1 MATTPKP
8 RPVELAPR
16 SDSGAVAITTILMMI
31 KAIHTWLTASGGLR
45 QLPKLLSLLFG
56 VSSLLRQDFAAL
68 SRKIEGLYRHNGAT
82 FTINY
87 LKEAVRVVHHY
98 VAGTKLERSES
109 SVMVGLSGGLPTIL
123 PTRLRGWVRSGH
135 TICTVC
141 ALSILGVYR
150 GLVTPGVLKIE
161 SIVGPFTGKVED
173 WQDFSSFLPKFF
185 AMLPQRISL
194 GRPSFATLS
203 TSVGPNG
210 GRASVSAL
218 KDAAVL
224 KYCESD
230 NLAHL
235 LKFVNHAYGRRWYWA
250 FRLVISWLAFLY
262 SIVSLRFP
270 VSLVGVYP
278 SEGIENIVGSRVEGL
293 RGLLRRL
300 WLHLRYLFSI
310 RPRVSKLGVTA
321 RLSRLEEAAGK
332 IRIVAIVDFW
342 TQMALKPLHRAIFRV
357 LREIPQDGTFGQES
371 CVAMLQRKV
380 GAGLVK
386 ALEQGATFTAY
397 SYDLSSA
404 TDRIPVDIYQLMLS
418 RLFDGSFSVF
428 WRALLTFRNWEDR
441 WSTVNAL
448 GGVEHHREDR
458 QYAVGQPM
466 GAYSSWAMLAI
477 AHHAIVQ
484 YCAHLE
490 GFSGWFEEYGIVGD
504 DVVILNDAV
513 ARRYLAVVTGWG
525 VSISMSKSLISSVGS
540 FEFCKRLIRN
550 DVDLS
555 GIPIG
560 LIYQAVK
567 NPVDSATLFAHV
579 VKRGH
584 SLFPIAIAR
593 TVAFL
598 LRVPVRFTTPIWKL
612 QNQIRIVFAMLVQP
626 GFPLW
631 QGIFLVQML
640 PSLTV
645 EELEEL
651 VRTRASRPTQEIGIY
666 KYLED
671 LAFASHLA
679 ALLPVNWK
687 KPLETVAPDLNR
699 FLGRRVPRGLALWII
714 LWMTPLG
721 WWLMK
726 VTLRSAGRLLVYA
739 LRAYSETVNYPVASN
754 FYTRYL
760 FWISRIRAR
769 FIEDYRGSS
778 RDFLTVVNRASGRT
792 LWDVSFTSELKDRRA
807 RRSMTWI
814 LKSVRKYRPGIE
826 APLDDMFVTRV

>member
-1 MATTPKP
+1 MSK
-8 RPVELAPR
+8 
-16 SDSGAVAITTILMMI
+16 
-31 KAIHTWLTASGGLR
+31 
-45 QLPKLLSLLFG
+45 
-56 VSSLLRQDFAAL
+56 
-68 SRKIEGLYRHNGAT
+68 KIELLYLRNGAT
-82 FTINY
+82 FTIAY
-87 LKEAVRVVHHY
+87 LKECVRVVQHY
-98 VAGTKLERSES
+98 VAGVPLRVCEG

-161 SIVGPFTGKVED
+161 SIVGPYTGKVED

-210 GRASVSAL
+210 GRASISAL

-224 KYCESD
+224 IYCERET
-230 NLAHL
+230 LTHL
-235 LKFVNHAYGRRWYWA
+235 LSFVNHAYGRRWYWA
-250 FRLVISWLAFLY
+250 FRLVIYLLAFLY
-262 SIVSLRFP
+262 SLTSLRFP
-270 VSLVGVYP
+270 VALKGVFP
-278 SEGIENIVGSRVEGL
+278 HEGIENLVGERSGWLRSRFDRV
-293 RGLLRRL
+293 
-300 WLHLRYLFSI
+300 WYYLRYLLSI

-332 IRIVAIVDFW
+332 IRVVAIVDFW
-342 TQMALKPLHRAIFRV
+342 TQMALKPLHRAIFAV
-357 LREIPQDGTFGQES
+357 LREIPNDGTFGQES
-371 CVAMLQRKV
+371 CVDMLSRKV
-380 GAGLVK
+380 GEGLLK
-386 ALEQGATFTAY
+386 AQESGTTFTAY

-404 TDRIPVDIYQLMLS
+404 TDRIPVDIYQLMLT

-428 WRALLTFRNWEDR
+428 WRALLTFRKWEDR
-441 WSTVNAL
+441 WSTVNEL
-448 GGVEHHREDR
+448 GGRETFREDR
-458 QYAVGQPM
+458 EYAVGQPM
-466 GAYSSWAMLAI
+466 GAYSSWAMLAL

-490 GFSGWFEEYGIVGD
+490 GFSGWFGEYGIVGD
-504 DVVILNDAV
+504 DVVILNDKV
-513 ARRYLAVVTGWG
+513 ASRYLAVVTGWG
-525 VSISMSKSLISSVGS
+525 VSISMNKSLVSSTGA
-540 FEFCKRLIRN
+540 FEFCKRLVRN
-550 DVDLS
+550 GVDLS

-567 NPVDSATLFAHV
+567 NPGDSATLFAHV

-598 LRVPVRFTTPIWKL
+598 LRVPPRLTVPIWEL
-612 QNQIRIVFAMLVQP
+612 QNQIRIVFAMCVQP

-631 QGIFLVQML
+631 QGIFLVQLL
-640 PSLTV
+640 PSLSV

-651 VRTRASRPTQEIGIY
+651 VRTRASRPTQEIGLY

-687 KPLETVAPDLNR
+687 KPLETVVPDLDR
-699 FLGRRVPRGLALWII
+699 ALARRVPRELAMWII

-721 WWLMK
+721 WWLIK
-726 VTLRSAGRLLVYA
+726 TTLSSA
-739 LRAYSETVNYPVASN
+739 LRLFTYSLRALRETINYPVSIT
-754 FYTRYL
+754 YLGRYY
-760 FWISRIRAR
+760 FWISRIRSR
-769 FIEDYRGSS
+769 FVEDYRGSA

-792 LWDVSFTSELKDRRA
+792 LWDVSFTSELKE
-807 RRSMTWI
+807 RRSRRHMTWI
-814 LKSVRKYRPGIE
+814 LKSVRRYRPGIE
-826 APLDDMFVTRV
+826 APLDDLMVTRV

>member
-1 MATTPKP
+1 VQAY
-8 RPVELAPR
+8 
-16 SDSGAVAITTILMMI
+16 TTIFMMI
-31 KAIHTWLTASGGLR
+31 QAIHTWLTARGGLR
-45 QLPKLLSLLFG
+45 QLPKFLSLLFG
-56 VSSLLRQDFAAL
+56 VGSSLRADFIQLA
-68 SRKIEGLYRHNGAT
+68 RKVELLYRRNGAT
-82 FTINY
+82 FTIAY
-87 LKEAVRVVHHY
+87 LKECVRVVQHY
-98 VAGTKLERSES
+98 AAGVPLRACEG
-109 SVMVGLSGGLPTIL
+109 SVMVGLSGGLPTLL

-150 GLVTPGVLKIE
+150 GFVTPGVLKIE

-185 AMLPQRISL
+185 AMLPRRITL
-194 GRPSFATLS
+194 GRPSFAVLS

-210 GRASVSAL
+210 GRASISAL

-224 KYCESD
+224 KYCETD
-230 NLAHL
+230 NLTHL
-235 LKFVNHAYGRRWYWA
+235 LSFVRHAYGTRWYWA
-250 FRLVISWLAFLY
+250 FRLVIGWLAFVY
-262 SIVSLRFP
+262 SVCALQFPFELVSTHKGIDRQDP
-270 VSLVGVYP
+270 DSVIAPTVGQ
-278 SEGIENIVGSRVEGL
+278 
-293 RGLLRRL
+293 LRRFL
-300 WLHLRYLFSI
+300 NRIRYYLRILLGM
-310 RPRVSKLGVTA
+310 RLRVSKLGLTA
-321 RLSRLEEAAGK
+321 RLSRLHEAAGK

-342 TQMALKPLHRAIFRV
+342 TQMALKPLHRAIFAV
-357 LREIPQDGTFGQES
+357 LREIPNDGTFGQEA
-371 CVAMLQRKV
+371 CVDMLRRKV
-380 GAGLVK
+380 GEGLIQ
-386 ALEQGATFTAY
+386 ARGTDSAFTAY

-404 TDRIPVDIYQLMLS
+404 TDRIPVDIYQFMLT

-441 WSTVNAL
+441 WSEDDPVTGRVL
-448 GGVEHHREDR
+448 YHRENR

-466 GAYSSWAMLAI
+466 GAYSSWAMLAL

-490 GFSGWFEEYGIVGD
+490 GIQGWFGEYGIVGD
-504 DVVILNDAV
+504 DIVILNGAV

-525 VSISMSKSLISSVGS
+525 VSISMSKSLVSSIGT
-540 FEFCKRLIRN
+540 FEFCKRIIGPN
-550 DVDLS
+550 GDLS

-560 LIYQAVK
+560 LIYQAFK
-567 NPVDSATLFAHV
+567 NPGDSATLFAHV
-579 VKRGH
+579 HRRGH

-598 LRVPVRFTTPIWKL
+598 LRVPPRFTTPIWNL
-612 QNQIRIVFAMLVQP
+612 QNQMSIVFAMLVQP

-631 QGIFLVQML
+631 QGISLVQAL

-645 EELEEL
+645 EGLDEW
-651 VRTRASRPTQEIGIY
+651 VRTHHQRPTQEIGLY
-666 KYLED
+666 KFLED

-687 KPLETVAPDLNR
+687 KPLETVVPDLNR
-699 FLGRRVPRGLALWII
+699 VLSRRVPRGLAMWII

-721 WWLMK
+721 WWLMS
-726 VTLRSAGRLLVYA
+726 VTARSAGLLFVYA
-739 LRAYSETVNYPVASN
+739 LRAYVETVNYPVASN

-760 FWISRIRAR
+760 FWVSRIRAR

-792 LWDVSFTSELKDRRA
+792 LWDVSFTSELKE
-807 RRSMTWI
+807 RRSRRRMTWI
-814 LKSVRKYRPGIE
+814 LKSVLRYRPGIE
-826 APLDDMFVTRV
+826 APLDDLMVTKV

>member
-1 MATTPKP
+1 MP
-8 RPVELAPR
+8 R
-16 SDSGAVAITTILMMI
+16 
-31 KAIHTWLTASGGLR
+31 
-45 QLPKLLSLLFG
+45 LLSLLFG
-56 VSSLLRQDFAAL
+56 VGPTLRQDL
-68 SRKIEGLYRHNGAT
+68 TSMSTKIGALYRANGAT
-82 FTINY
+82 FTIAY
-87 LKEAVRVVHHY
+87 LKECVRVVQHY
-98 VAGTKLERSES
+98 VAGVPLRVCEG
-109 SVMVGLSGGLPTIL
+109 SVMVGLSGGLPSIL

-150 GLVTPGVLKIE
+150 GLVTPGILKIE
-161 SIVGPFTGKVED
+161 SITGPFTGKVED
-173 WQDFSSFLPKFF
+173 WGDFSSFLPKFF

-224 KYCESD
+224 KYCEPET
-230 NLAHL
+230 LTYL

-250 FRLVISWLAFLY
+250 FRLVIGWLAFLY
-262 SIVSLRFP
+262 SVVSLSFP
-270 VSLVGVYP
+270 VSLKGEYP
-278 SEGIENIVGSRVEGL
+278 YEGIEMIVGFRDGV
-293 RGLLRRL
+293 
-300 WLHLRYLFSI
+300 LHRSVNYVWFYLRYLLSI

-332 IRIVAIVDFW
+332 IRVVAIVDFW
-342 TQMALKPLHRAIFRV
+342 TQMALKPLHRAIFAV
-357 LREIPQDGTFGQES
+357 LRLIPNDGTFGQES

-380 GAGLVK
+380 GEGLIQ
-386 ALEQGATFTAY
+386 AREQGTTFTAY

-404 TDRIPVDIYQLMLS
+404 TDRIPVDIYQFMLT

-428 WRALLTFRNWEDR
+428 WRALLTFRKWEDR
-441 WSTVNAL
+441 WSTVNER
-448 GGVEHHREDR
+448 GGVERHREDR

-466 GAYSSWAMLAI
+466 GAYSSWAMLAL

-490 GFSGWFEEYGIVGD
+490 GFSGWFGEYGIVGD
-504 DVVILNDAV
+504 DVVILNDKV
-513 ARRYLAVVTGWG
+513 AARYLAVVTGWG
-525 VSISMSKSLISSVGS
+525 VSISMSKSLVSSTGA
-540 FEFCKRLIRN
+540 FEFCKRLVRN
-550 DVDLS
+550 GEDLS

-560 LIYQAVK
+560 LIYQACA
-567 NPVDSATLFAHV
+567 NPEDSATLFAHV

-598 LRVPVRFTTPIWKL
+598 LRVPPRFTTPIWKL
-612 QNQIRIVFAMLVQP
+612 QSQMRIVFAMCVQP

-645 EELEEL
+645 EDLEEL
-651 VRTRASRPTQEIGIY
+651 VRTRASRPTQEVGIY

-687 KPLETVAPDLNR
+687 KPLETVVPDLNR

-726 VTLRSAGRLLVYA
+726 VTLSSAGRLLVYA
-739 LRAYSETVNYPVASN
+739 LRAYVETVNYPVASN

-760 FWISRIRAR
+760 FFLSRIRAR

-792 LWDVSFTSELKDRRA
+792 LWDVSFTSELKERRA
-807 RRSMTWI
+807 RRHMTWI

-826 APLDDMFVTRV
+826 APLDDLMVTTV

>member
-1 MATTPKP
+1 
-8 RPVELAPR
+8 
-16 SDSGAVAITTILMMI
+16 MI
-31 KAIHTWLTASGGLR
+31 QAIHTWLTARGGLR

-56 VSSLLRQDFAAL
+56 VGSSLRADFNKLAQRVEL
-68 SRKIEGLYRHNGAT
+68 LYRRNGAT
-82 FTINY
+82 FTIAY
-87 LKEAVRVVHHY
+87 LKECVRVVQHY
-98 VAGTKLERSES
+98 TAGVPLRVCEG

-150 GLVTPGVLKIE
+150 GLVTPGILKIE
-161 SIVGPFTGKVED
+161 SITGPFTGSVED
-173 WQDFSSFLPKFF
+173 WDDFSSFLPKFF
-185 AMLPQRISL
+185 AMLPRRITL
-194 GRPSFATLS
+194 GRPSFAVLS

-210 GRASVSAL
+210 GRASISAL

-224 KYCESD
+224 KYCEKT
-230 NLAHL
+230 NLTHL
-235 LKFVNHAYGRRWYWA
+235 LKFVRHAYGTRWYWA
-250 FRLVISWLAFLY
+250 FRLVIGWLAFVY
-262 SIVSLRFP
+262 SVLALRFP
-270 VSLVGVYP
+270 FEWVSTCKGVDP
-278 SEGIENIVGSRVEGL
+278 QDPDSVIASTEGR
-293 RGLLRRL
+293 LRRFL
-300 WLHLRYLFSI
+300 NWIRYYFRVLLGM
-310 RPRVSKLGVTA
+310 RLRVSNLGLTA
-321 RLSRLEEAAGK
+321 RLSRLPEAAGK
-332 IRIVAIVDFW
+332 IRVVAIVDFW
-342 TQMALKPLHRAIFRV
+342 TQMALKPLHRAIFAV
-357 LREIPQDGTFGQES
+357 LREIPNDGTFGQEA
-371 CVAMLQRKV
+371 CVDMIRRKV
-380 GAGLVK
+380 GEGLIQARGK
-386 ALEQGATFTAY
+386 DSTFTVY

-404 TDRIPVDIYQLMLS
+404 TDRIPVDVYQFILT

-441 WSTVNAL
+441 WVDLNK
-448 GGVEHHREDR
+448 VQHRELR

-466 GAYSSWAMLAI
+466 GAYSSWAMLAL

-490 GFSGWFEEYGIVGD
+490 GIQGWFGEYGIVGD
-504 DVVILNDAV
+504 DVVILNHAV

-525 VSISMSKSLISSVGS
+525 VSISMSKSLVSSIGT
-540 FEFCKRLIRN
+540 FEFCKRLIGPN
-550 DVDLS
+550 GDLS

-579 VKRGH
+579 HRRGH

-598 LRVPVRFTTPIWKL
+598 LRVPPRFTTPIWDL
-612 QNQIRIVFAMLVQP
+612 QNQMSIVFAMLVQP

-631 QGIFLVQML
+631 QGISLVQML

-645 EELEEL
+645 EGLEEW
-651 VRTRASRPTQEIGIY
+651 VRTHHQRPTQEIGLY

-671 LAFASHLA
+671 LAFTSHLA

-687 KPLETVAPDLNR
+687 KPLETVVPDLDR
-699 FLGRRVPRGLALWII
+699 VLSRRVPRGLAMWII

-721 WWLMK
+721 WWLMS
-726 VTLRSAGRLLVYA
+726 VTTRSAGRLFVYA
-739 LRAYSETVNYPVASN
+739 LRAYVETVNYPVASN
-754 FYTRYL
+754 YYTRYL
-760 FWISRIRAR
+760 FFVSRIRSR

-792 LWDVSFTSELKDRRA
+792 LWDVSFTSELKERRS

-826 APLDDMFVTRV
+826 APLDDLMVTKV